1 MPYTHRTE
9 AVDAFVS
16 LSSTDKINIFAE
28 QSSVY
33 VYYPYLVNSHVVLLV
48 YVHWHF
54 AADTESALVATI
66 KAV

>member
-1 MPYTHRTE
+1 MPYTHRT
-9 AVDAFVS
+9 DAFVS
-16 LSSTDKINIFAE
+16 LSSTDIFAE
-28 QSSVY
+28 QSSVH

-66 KAV
+66 IAV